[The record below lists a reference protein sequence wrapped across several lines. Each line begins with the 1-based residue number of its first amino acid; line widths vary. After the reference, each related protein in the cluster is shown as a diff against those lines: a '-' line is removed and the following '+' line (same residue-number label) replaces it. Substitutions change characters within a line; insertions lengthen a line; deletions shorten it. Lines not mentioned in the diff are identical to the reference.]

1 MGQVV
6 SDTAGVPSPGV
17 LTANQASLPPPQW
30 PHRQAGVPVPQT
42 PPQFAGAPVAAGLPT
57 AIPAVVG
64 MQTSLSPTPPTLPPP
79 EVNID
84 LHKCIVENAP
94 IWKSAWTPI
103 FELVGEATGASADP
117 PAMTDLMT
125 SMVDVQLAM
134 RRCDIGPAQEAMLLD
149 TWEAGGKFK
158 TELNLPDTKARTGAV
173 PSLLSSALED
183 FKYRDWHAF
192 GSQLGKAMQQ
202 MAIVAFP
209 QEYEVD
215 DTGRLHK
222 IVIEATEM
230 GQGSYVWGKGFATAT
245 LFGFVSV
252 VFLIVAALIV
262 FRSRMAIL
270 SVTRASPDEYERKA
284 FDIEAV
290 E

>member
-1 MGQVV
+1 MG
-6 SDTAGVPSPGV
+6 
-17 LTANQASLPPPQW
+17 
-30 PHRQAGVPVPQT
+30 PQT
-42 PPQFAGAPVAAGLPT
+42 PPQFAGAPVAVGLPT

-79 EVNID
+79 EVDID
-84 LHKCIVENAP
+84 LHKCFVDNAY

-103 FELVGEATGASADP
+103 FELVGEATGASAEP

-134 RRCDIGPAQEAMLLD
+134 RRCDIGPAQEAMLFD

-158 TELNLPDTKARTGAV
+158 TELNMPDTKARTGAV

-209 QEYEVD
+209 QEYEID
-215 DTGRLHK
+215 DTGKLHK
-222 IVIEATEM
+222 MIIQAREM
-230 GQGSYVWGKGFATAT
+230 GEGSYDYVWGKGLAAAT
-245 LFGFVSV
+245 LFCFVSV
-252 VFLIVAALIV
+252 VFLIVAVLIV
-262 FRSRMAIL
+262 FRSRMAIR
-270 SVTRASPDEYERKA
+270 SVTRASSDEYERKA
-284 FDIEAV
+284 LDLEAV

>member
-17 LTANQASLPPPQW
+17 LTASQAGLPPPQW
-30 PHRQAGVPVPQT
+30 PQRQAGVPVPQT
-42 PPQFAGAPVAAGLPT
+42 LPQIAGTPVAAGLPT

-64 MQTSLSPTPPTLPPP
+64 MQTSLPPTPPTLPPP
-79 EVNID
+79 EVDID
-84 LHKCIVENAP
+84 LHKCIVDNAY
-94 IWKSAWTPI
+94 IWQSAWTPI
-103 FELVGEATGASADP
+103 FELVGEATGASSDP
-117 PAMTDLMT
+117 PAMSDLMT

-134 RRCDIGPAQEAMLLD
+134 RRCDIGPAQEAMLFD

-158 TELNLPDTKARTGAV
+158 TELSMPDTKVRTGAV

-222 IVIEATEM
+222 IVIEAREF
-230 GQGSYVWGKGFATAT
+230 GQSGAARNQGIATTAC
-245 LFGFVSV
+245 FGLAAFVFSI
-252 VFLIVAALIV
+252 LG
-262 FRSRMAIL
+262 L
-270 SVTRASPDEYERKA
+270 SVA
-284 FDIEAV
+284 
-290 E
+290 

>member
-79 EVNID
+79 EVDID
-84 LHKCIVENAP
+84 LHKCFVDNAY

-103 FELVGEATGASADP
+103 FELGGEATGASAEP

-134 RRCDIGPAQEAMLLD
+134 RRCDIGPAQEAMLFD

-158 TELNLPDTKARTGAV
+158 TDLNMPDTKVRTGAV

-202 MAIVAFP
+202 MAVATFP
-209 QEYEVD
+209 EEYEVD
-215 DTGRLHK
+215 DTGKLRR
-222 IVIEATEM
+222 IIIEAREL
-230 GQGSYVWGKGFATAT
+230 GQTGATWNKSMTVAT
-245 LFGFVSV
+245 VFSLASV
-252 VFLIVAALIV
+252 AFTVLGLLVV
-262 FRSRMAIL
+262 FRSRTAIL
-270 SVTRASPDEYERKA
+270 SVTRVSTQEYNRQEL
-284 FDIEAV
+284 D
-290 E
+290 